1 MVLEFAHFFPSATM
15 LIQDQA
21 AQGEE
26 RREELQAEARL
37 EAEQE
42 EVQLQAEA
50 QEEGLLVILA
60 EEAQAQVEAEQV
72 MGEHLLRRQQ
82 EQAAQQAVAAVAEE
96 HLPLLPRQLHHHS
109 RLQHLLLLVLGQTHR
124 QVLNPVAYGLSLAW
138 CVLTFFTARFP
149 AAAGLRRL
157 FLLQHLQPH
166 RTDLL

>member
-15 LIQDQA
+15 PIQDQA
-21 AQGEE
+21 AQGVE
-26 RREELQAEARL
+26 RWEELQAEARL
-37 EAEQE
+37 AEE

-72 MGEHLLRRQQ
+72 MGEGEHLLRRQQ

-96 HLPLLPRQLHHHS
+96 HLPLLPRQLHHHL